1 MITTS
6 RNIHYLAGRLT
17 TGTRYASTATTG
29 TASFTERGISYD
41 KAGGMLA
48 LQRYGQNASFTYDDC
63 GRTTYDGVSSL
74 NYVYDQ
80 IGALASV
87 SDASTS
93 VTLTTYRHLA
103 DGTKY
108 ATVSPSGG
116 ALLYRGPFTLKVAD
130 ISASTPSVSFLR
142 AETGSAGAAIIANAS
157 GSGAAPYYYVTDQL
171 GSVRAVVDSQGSVVE
186 RNDYYTYGKRH
197 TTGRTYA
204 DLKNSP
210 LLFSGKEDQGQALDI
225 ASGTT
230 TPSNL
235 RILDFGARHYD
246 PIVPRWTIPDPLAE
260 KYFPIKTYAYCAGN
274 PVNLVDPKGMM
285 FTERSMKYVNR
296 VVSFS
301 HERIAELFTA
311 KEQLTTMLKLRKLNP
326 RFSKL
331 IEKVFSSID
340 KSIKEFRATLK
351 EIGILSDSNQLYDI
365 TTGGIIDQNGSCISD
380 TNYEHSNNSVLIS
393 LADNNIFTIAHEL
406 KHAFQFE
413 IGQIN
418 FTVGPYSTI
427 DKTDEIEAYVR
438 GEYFG
443 GPH

>member
-1 MITTS
+1 M
-6 RNIHYLAGRLT
+6 
-17 TGTRYASTATTG
+17 
-29 TASFTERGISYD
+29 
-41 KAGGMLA
+41 
-48 LQRYGQNASFTYDDC
+48 
-63 GRTTYDGVSSL
+63 
-74 NYVYDQ
+74 
-80 IGALASV
+80 
-87 SDASTS
+87 
-93 VTLTTYRHLA
+93 
-103 DGTKY
+103 
-108 ATVSPSGG
+108 
-116 ALLYRGPFTLKVAD
+116 
-130 ISASTPSVSFLR
+130 
-142 AETGSAGAAIIANAS
+142 
-157 GSGAAPYYYVTDQL
+157 
-171 GSVRAVVDSQGSVVE
+171 
-186 RNDYYTYGKRH
+186 
-197 TTGRTYA
+197 
-204 DLKNSP
+204 
-210 LLFSGKEDQGQALDI
+210 
-225 ASGTT
+225 
-230 TPSNL
+230 
-235 RILDFGARHYD
+235 
-246 PIVPRWTIPDPLAE
+246 
-260 KYFPIKTYAYCAGN
+260 
-274 PVNLVDPKGMM
+274 NLVDPKGMM

>member
-1 MITTS
+1 M
-6 RNIHYLAGRLT
+6 
-17 TGTRYASTATTG
+17 
-29 TASFTERGISYD
+29 
-41 KAGGMLA
+41 
-48 LQRYGQNASFTYDDC
+48 
-63 GRTTYDGVSSL
+63 
-74 NYVYDQ
+74 
-80 IGALASV
+80 
-87 SDASTS
+87 
-93 VTLTTYRHLA
+93 
-103 DGTKY
+103 
-108 ATVSPSGG
+108 
-116 ALLYRGPFTLKVAD
+116 
-130 ISASTPSVSFLR
+130 
-142 AETGSAGAAIIANAS
+142 
-157 GSGAAPYYYVTDQL
+157 
-171 GSVRAVVDSQGSVVE
+171 
-186 RNDYYTYGKRH
+186 
-197 TTGRTYA
+197 
-204 DLKNSP
+204 
-210 LLFSGKEDQGQALDI
+210 DI
-225 ASGTT
+225 ASGAT
-230 TPSNL
+230 TPSDL

-246 PIVPRWTIPDPLAE
+246 PIAPRWTTPDPLAE
-260 KYFPIKTYAYCAGN
+260 KHFPINTYAYCAGN

-351 EIGILSDSNQLYDI
+351 EISILSDSNQLYDI

-443 GPH
+443 GPHYEKLPSMYNHLPDGPIDFNLLGNYLIENPNELGRFIAGSQIKYAVRVNGITYSTEGKTR